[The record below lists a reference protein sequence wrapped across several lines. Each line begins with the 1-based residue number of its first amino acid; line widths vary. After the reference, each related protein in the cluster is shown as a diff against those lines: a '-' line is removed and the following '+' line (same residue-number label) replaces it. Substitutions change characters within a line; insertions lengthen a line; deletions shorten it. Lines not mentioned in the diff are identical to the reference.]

1 VAATVTG
8 IAKNHLYNNGRVMGI
23 SLKPQHLKRYKDIA
37 WLLIKYGRSDLVKTA
52 GLDEAILEEDHQ
64 LSEDAPREAKE
75 LADDLE
81 QRGPTFIK
89 LGQLLSTRPD
99 MLPLPYI
106 EALARLQDKVEPFAY
121 EEVERIV
128 NTELGVRLSKAFA
141 EFDREPMAA
150 ASLGQVHRAVMRDG
164 RQVAVK
170 VQRPNIREQIAED
183 LDAFE
188 EIAEFLDGYTE
199 VGRRYEF
206 TKMLGEFR
214 KSLLRELD
222 YRQEAQNLMTLG
234 ANLREFERLV
244 VPQPLPDYTTS
255 RVLTMEYVAGKNIL
269 SLSRLVML
277 DINGEALA
285 DELFRAY
292 LKQILVD
299 GFFHADPHPGNVFL
313 ADDGR
318 IALLDLG
325 MVAHVTPRL
334 QERLLQLLLAI
345 SEGRSDDAARF
356 AIQIGEKTDDFNAAE
371 FSARVT
377 EFVSAYQQA
386 DLKRIEAGRIVLQIT
401 QIAGDCGIRLP
412 PDLTMLGKTLL
423 NLDQVG
429 WTLDPDF
436 DPNAALRRNAAE
448 ILRHRVMKSFSPGNL
463 FSSVLE
469 VQDLVQTLP
478 RRVNRILEHV
488 ANNDLEVRV
497 QAIDETKLMAGFQKV
512 ANRITMGLVL
522 AALIVGAAM
531 LMQVPTSF
539 QIFGYPGL
547 AIIFFLVAAAGGI
560 LLVLNI
566 LFKDE

>member
-1 VAATVTG
+1 
-8 IAKNHLYNNGRVMGI
+8 MGI

-37 WLLIKYGRSDLVKTA
+37 WLLLKYGRSDLVKTA
-52 GLDEAILEEDHQ
+52 GLDEAILEEDQ
-64 LSEDAPREAKE
+64 KVSDDAPREAKE

-128 NTELGVRLSKAFA
+128 NAELGVRLSKAFA

-150 ASLGQVHRAVMRDG
+150 ASLGQVHRARMRDG

-183 LDAFE
+183 LEAFE
-188 EIAEFLDGYTE
+188 EIAEFMDGFTDM
-199 VGRRYEF
+199 GRRYEF
-206 TKMLGEFR
+206 NKMLGEFR
-214 KSLLRELD
+214 RSLLRELD
-222 YRQEAQNLMTLG
+222 YRQEAQNLMALG
-234 ANLREFERLV
+234 ANLREFERIV
-244 VPQPLPDYTTS
+244 VPQPVNDYTTS
-255 RVLTMEYVAGKNIL
+255 RVLTMDYVAGKNIL
-269 SLSRLVML
+269 ALSPLALL

-285 DELFRAY
+285 EDLFRAY

-334 QERLLQLLLAI
+334 QERLLQMLLAI

-356 AIQIGEKTDDFNAAE
+356 AIQIGEKTDDFNGAG
-371 FSARVT
+371 FSARVA
-377 EFVSAYQQA
+377 EFVSVYQQA
-386 DLKRIEAGRIVLQIT
+386 DLQRIEAGRIVLQIT
-401 QIAGDCGIRLP
+401 QIAGECGIRLP

-436 DPNAALRRNAAE
+436 DPNASIRRNAAE

-478 RRVNRILEHV
+478 RRMNRILEHV